1 MSGSRTFDFLE
12 DRLAWLA
19 RRSPRLA
26 LSAAGWLGQVR
37 NRLSGRWPNPEQ
49 VRTLFPGLGRGAAA
63 RLAWRIGGLEAR
75 NRLLVSCLRRAG
87 ADPIRPL
94 VRCPAAFTALRPPVI
109 LGTFHLG
116 AIHALGAAVEQLSAP
131 VLTLRMGRLYE
142 PRPPVVEVATTEG
155 TEQNRA
161 ALFRRLLLHLNQ
173 GGFILA
179 ALDVAPG
186 ASIPTTCFGRPLA
199 LARGPFALARL
210 TGAPL
215 RPLVARWRGGRI
227 EVVMGEPLVPDFP
240 ADTEAGADAW
250 ESALAASAVRWLE
263 SYLLGAPGEL
273 GLGLLRML
281 LRPETGA
288 S

>member
-1 MSGSRTFDFLE
+1 MSGSRTFDALE
-12 DRLAWLA
+12 ERLAWLA
-19 RRSPRLA
+19 REAPQLA
-26 LSAAGWLGQVR
+26 LAAAGGLGQLR
-37 NRLSGRWPNPEQ
+37 NRLSRRWPSPDQ
-49 VRTLFPGLGRGAAA
+49 VQTLLPGLGRRAAA

-94 VRCPAAFTALRPPVI
+94 VRCPAAFAALRPPAI
-109 LGTFHLG
+109 LGTFHVG
-116 AIHALGAAVEQLSAP
+116 AIHALGVAVEQLGAP
-131 VLTLRMGRLYE
+131 VLTLRMGRLYD
-142 PRPPVVEVATTEG
+142 PRPPVLEVATTEG

-186 ASIPTTCFGRPLA
+186 AAIPTTCFGRPLA

-215 RPLVARWRGGRI
+215 LPLVARWRGGRI
-227 EVVMGEPLVPDFP
+227 ETVMGEPLVPDLP
-240 ADTEAGADAW
+240 EEEGGADAR

-263 SYLLGAPGEL
+263 SYLLDSPGEL

-281 LRPETGA
+281 LRPETGE